1 MGTGLSL
8 MGPLS
13 SSLSP
18 LPPSRSLTPGPVP
31 MPREFKQHQNKA
43 RREAKQVSRIRRAS
57 SPCVDSPPLLTG
69 SHATANVNLPT
80 YITSP
85 VPLTLTGEAISVP
98 NGQHIGMYPALPV
111 ADYVGTSYQE
121 GGNIRTMQSRPKPRC
136 WEHGCKGRQF
146 SSYSNLSRH
155 QREKS
160 GLTVVA
166 SCSWCRTTFTRTT
179 ARDKHMFDRIC
190 IRD

>member
-1 MGTGLSL
+1 MGAGLSS

-13 SSLSP
+13 SSLPP
-18 LPPSRSLTPGPVP
+18 LPPSRSLTSGPLL
-31 MPREFKQHQNKA
+31 MPRELEWQQDKA
-43 RREAKQVSRIRRAS
+43 C
-57 SPCVDSPPLLTG
+57 SPCVDSPPLAMG
-69 SHATANVNLPT
+69 FPFPHATAIVNLPT

-98 NGQHIGMYPALPV
+98 TGQYIGMYPALPV
-111 ADYVGTSYQE
+111 AGYVGASYQE

-160 GLTVVA
+160 GLTVKA
-166 SCSWCRTTFTRTT
+166 SCPWCGITFTRTT
-179 ARDKHMFDRIC
+179 ARDKHMLDGIC
-190 IRD
+190 TRD